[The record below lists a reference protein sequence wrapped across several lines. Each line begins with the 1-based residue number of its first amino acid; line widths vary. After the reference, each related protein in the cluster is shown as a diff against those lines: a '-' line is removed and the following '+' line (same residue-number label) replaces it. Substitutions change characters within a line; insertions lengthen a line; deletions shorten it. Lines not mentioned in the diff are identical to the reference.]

1 MYSLRFAHVE
11 VSLQKMRRPHFNDPK
26 CARFDFTKA
35 EIGLLP
41 HLKKVQEKKRKKEL
55 RIGLQQGRQKLV
67 KYRKSPSAVV
77 EYDCELQ
84 DSKSI
89 DPDRSCINCYFQ
101 G

>member
-1 MYSLRFAHVE
+1 
-11 VSLQKMRRPHFNDPK
+11 MRRPHFNDPK

-41 HLKKVQEKKRKKEL
+41 HLKKVQEKKKEERTEN
-55 RIGLQQGRQKLV
+55 RITTGKAKLV

-89 DPDRSCINCYFQ
+89 DLDRSCINCYFQ

>member
-1 MYSLRFAHVE
+1 
-11 VSLQKMRRPHFNDPK
+11 MRRPHFNDPK
-26 CARFDFTKA
+26 CAKSDFTKA

-41 HLKKVQEKKRKKEL
+41 HLKKVQKKKERTEN
-55 RIGLQQGRQKLV
+55 RITTGKAKLV

-89 DPDRSCINCYFQ
+89 DLDRSSINCCFQ